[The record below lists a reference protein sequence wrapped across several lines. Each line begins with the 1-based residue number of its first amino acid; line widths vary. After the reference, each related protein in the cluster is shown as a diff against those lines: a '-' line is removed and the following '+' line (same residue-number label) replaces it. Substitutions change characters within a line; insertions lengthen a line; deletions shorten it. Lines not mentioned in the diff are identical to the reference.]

1 LDAPPV
7 QYVRTSDGYD
17 IAYAVSGSGL
27 PLVFTPPLLVDI
39 QGAWQLYPAWLEGL
53 AARFRLIQYDPRG
66 QGFSTRSLAENTTV
80 LDFGRDLEA
89 VVDRLNLDRFLIWGW
104 GSRSHHAIRYA
115 RARPGR
121 VAGLILVLSSVVN
134 MVFHRILFTTLAKE
148 DWDTL
153 LFTVAGRGFSP
164 EEHDRRVDILR
175 RGMTQAEWDATMRCE
190 RDSNVE
196 AELKEL
202 PMPALLLHPRD
213 YPRLPA
219 TEAMKVAA
227 LIPNAQFQLIDGADI
242 LGDAP
247 QGLNAID
254 SFVTSLAPVGHPVGS
269 TLPAGTFGN
278 LSSRELDVLRLLAA
292 GRTNPQIAEALV
304 ISPSTVAKHV
314 SSILDKTGAANRT
327 EAAAY
332 AHTHRLV

>member
-1 LDAPPV
+1 MDAPSV
-7 QYVRTSDGYD
+7 RYVRTSDGYD
-17 IAYAVSGSGL
+17 IAYAVSGTGM

-66 QGFSTRSLAENTTV
+66 QGFSTRSLAGNTTV

-121 VAGLILVLSSVVN
+121 VAGLILVLSSVTN
-134 MVFHRILFTTLAKE
+134 MAYHRILFTTLAKE

-164 EEHDRRVDILR
+164 EEHVRRVDILR

-190 RDSNVE
+190 RESNVE

-227 LIPNAQFQLIDGADI
+227 LIPNAHFQLIDGADI
-242 LGDAP
+242 FGDAA

-254 SFVTSLAPVGHPVGS
+254 SFVTSLAPVGHIVGS
-269 TLPAGTFGN
+269 SLPDGTFDG
-278 LSSRELDVLRLLAA
+278 LSSREREVLRLLAA
-292 GRTNPQIAEALV
+292 GRSNQQIADELV
-304 ISPSTVAKHV
+304 ISSSTVAKHV
-314 SSILDKTGAANRT
+314 SSILGKTGSANRAQAT
-327 EAAAY
+327 AY
-332 AHTHRLV
+332 AKDHGLA